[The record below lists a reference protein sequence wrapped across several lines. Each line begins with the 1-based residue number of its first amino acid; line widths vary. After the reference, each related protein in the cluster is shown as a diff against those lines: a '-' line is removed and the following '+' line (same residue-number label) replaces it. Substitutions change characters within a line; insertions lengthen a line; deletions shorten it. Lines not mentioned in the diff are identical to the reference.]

1 MDQGPSQVLEEGLQ
15 FLGYERVKPGFGQGL
30 GSYMCGSQVRM
41 GSQTPTL
48 WNWSAAGLVRGEGAE
63 MRPEEDTQIR
73 NSVL

>member
-1 MDQGPSQVLEEGLQ
+1 MDQGPSEVLEEGLQ
-15 FLGYERVKPGFGQGL
+15 FLGYERVKPGFGQGP

-48 WNWSAAGLVRGEGAE
+48 WNWSAAGLVGGEGAE